1 MRGMLGTI
9 GFIGVI
15 AWSAPVLGLTSISA
29 YKTFTRE
36 LLTSSDLNSSFTRV
50 INGVNNLNAKFPGD
64 SVKVGTAAMDS
75 AVANPGPSITFKSPL
90 ASVAAEDS
98 LIFHRANLKR
108 VHTDSLFVGP
118 VPVTAPS
125 WAIGVTAG
133 RQSHFSYADID
144 SVVINSTFSIGTTA
158 VTATA
163 TELNLIDGVTATT
176 AELNI
181 LDGVTATAIEIN
193 LIDGY
198 TGTTANLNTLTDA
211 SVADGLHSHTTSAVG
226 VTYDQTIA
234 KLDTTIGSVGTSG
247 GGGYKVIVG
256 SLLNWDDNCVG
267 GNRWQGRW
275 DCSGSYEAWREKEKS
290 TSWYQA
296 ARGDTSA
303 QFPTNYF
310 VKILNVASSVY
321 RESAYMHLCKNILA
335 ADTGTA

>member
-15 AWSAPVLGLTSISA
+15 AWSAPVVGLTSISA

-158 VTATA
+158 VTATDIGMNRLRCGA
-163 TELNLIDGVTATT
+163 RAHLCGFGSPGQVVIKAEVTT
-176 AELNI
+176 AAAPAPASTMPAMIMPFPVAGI
-181 LDGVTATAIEIN
+181 L
-193 LIDGY
+193 
-198 TGTTANLNTLTDA
+198 
-211 SVADGLHSHTTSAVG
+211 SP
-226 VTYDQTIA
+226 
-234 KLDTTIGSVGTSG
+234 KRGSG
-247 GGGYKVIVG
+247 
-256 SLLNWDDNCVG
+256 
-267 GNRWQGRW
+267 
-275 DCSGSYEAWREKEKS
+275 
-290 TSWYQA
+290 
-296 ARGDTSA
+296 
-303 QFPTNYF
+303 
-310 VKILNVASSVY
+310 
-321 RESAYMHLCKNILA
+321 
-335 ADTGTA
+335 